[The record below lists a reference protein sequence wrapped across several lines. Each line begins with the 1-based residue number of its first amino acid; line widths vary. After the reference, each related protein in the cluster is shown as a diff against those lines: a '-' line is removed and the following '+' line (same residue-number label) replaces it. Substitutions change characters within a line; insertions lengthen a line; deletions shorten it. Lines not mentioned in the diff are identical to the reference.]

1 MKNDWLTIPDAPN
14 YEINSQLICR
24 NRRTKKLLGINIDY
38 KNFKYYSLRVS
49 WRTGTVKRSPKTFR
63 AQAEAAAVKGTFK
76 PILSLGGRYEINKH
90 GVVRN
95 ANTKR
100 ILKRKGHGK
109 CVEVHI
115 GRKKFQSFCVTDLLW
130 EVHGQIIKRR
140 YRPQPCFI
148 ENAHGK
154 IFFPH
159 LRACARY
166 LAPKISY
173 AVLTVANWLCKRREQ
188 IAEWKISYPPKD
200 LSGNVKWNS
209 KGLTALANRQAK
221 CERTIQNGLR

>member
-1 MKNDWLTIPDAPN
+1 MKNDWLSIPDAPN
-14 YEINSQLICR
+14 YEINSQLVMR
-24 NRRTKKLLGINIDY
+24 NRRTKKILAAYTDY

-63 AQAEAAAVKGTFK
+63 AQAEAATVKGTFK

-95 ANTKR
+95 ARTKR
-100 ILKRKGHGK
+100 VLKSVRNGK
-109 CVEVHI
+109 VI
-115 GRKKFQSFCVTDLLW
+115 KFGCNSEYSSRAVADLLW

-173 AVLTVANWLCKRREQ
+173 AVLTVASWLGKRREQ

-200 LSGNVKWNS
+200 LSGDVKWNL
-209 KGLTALANRQAK
+209 KGLTALARRQAK
-221 CERTIQNGLR
+221 CERIIQNGLR